1 MPSLR
6 RLLPFAFLLLAVPV
20 HATPPATTPALEQL
34 GFDPAVLVAD
44 GRELL
49 LRAPDRTIDGLFQAV
64 HAAAS
69 SPGEAA
75 ALCGL
80 FDGGGAR
87 GVADMNAAAQGLAP
101 ESRERFALAVAE
113 VLVEATRN
121 PPQPFDADEARQ
133 ALQRAG
139 ATAAILHE
147 DFLPGLQDD
156 AGDGRCRSFGMLLD
170 AVAERPLGERAAVT
184 RLLLHEGLSRA
195 AVALR

>member
-1 MPSLR
+1 MSRPR
-6 RLLPFAFLLLAVPV
+6 RLLPLAFALVSVPALA
-20 HATPPATTPALEQL
+20 APPDPAPALEQL

-49 LRAPDRTIDGLFQAV
+49 QRAPDGAIDGLFQAV
-64 HAAAS
+64 HAAAARPDES
-69 SPGEAA
+69 A

-80 FDGGGAR
+80 FD
-87 GVADMNAAAQGLAP
+87 ADADRSLAGMNAAARGLAP

-121 PPQPFDADEARQ
+121 PPQPFDADAARQ
-133 ALQRAG
+133 VFRSAG

-147 DFLPGLQDD
+147 DFLPGLQSDE
-156 AGDGRCRSFGMLLD
+156 GDVRCRSFGMLLD
-170 AVAERPLGERAAVT
+170 ALAERPLGERAAVT

-195 AVALR
+195 ALALR